1 MTGPVIRKMLNFPSI
16 TASILNIS
24 AETVYVL
31 GRCLSMINRTTFVN
45 PSKYEKFAKHAFR
58 CLMCDLGNFGFLSGN
73 THALLCHGRL
83 AIEHAQ
89 NDLGVALGD
98 LSENSIEMG
107 NKLNLNFRKI
117 FSRKNNI
124 AKENADIFRRRLM
137 ISDPF
142 LIIQGV
148 LQQTIRKGN
157 IYKAAL

>member
-1 MTGPVIRKMLNFPSI
+1 M
-16 TASILNIS
+16 
-24 AETVYVL
+24 
-31 GRCLSMINRTTFVN
+31 
-45 PSKYEKFAKHAFR
+45 
-58 CLMCDLGNFGFLSGN
+58 
-73 THALLCHGRL
+73 
-83 AIEHAQ
+83 
-89 NDLGVALGD
+89 GVALGD

>member
-1 MTGPVIRKMLNFPSI
+1 
-16 TASILNIS
+16 
-24 AETVYVL
+24 
-31 GRCLSMINRTTFVN
+31 MINRTVFVN
-45 PSKYEKFAKHAFR
+45 PRKYDKFAKHAFR

-73 THALLCHGRL
+73 THALLCHGRQ

-107 NKLNLNFRKI
+107 NKLNLMCRKI
-117 FSRKNNI
+117 FSRKSNI
-124 AKENADIFRRRLM
+124 ARENADIFKRRLL

-148 LQQTIRKGN
+148 LQQKIRKRN
-157 IYKAAL
+157 IYKKCL